1 MTYFKIFK
9 FNCLS
14 VVSSFLL
21 VFSFPGFADPV
32 PQTHFMGTSLIYMP
46 STEDIG
52 AKNLVFRFN
61 HRFGSAKPGS
71 DNFLG
76 LDEGANTQLSL
87 DYGITD
93 RWSVGIARTSQ
104 FKTYEARTKFRL
116 VSQDWFPFTVS
127 LFGVAGQETSD
138 QSLIFSYYTRS
149 WTGNSTLDNRIN
161 GGLNTYELT
170 DQDKR
175 SYMGSLL
182 ISRKFTDRISIQAS
196 PMYTHRNFAPYNISN
211 SRTGLSIGGR
221 FKITSRVD
229 ISFESILTPKRDYF
243 GDNYSVESQKTTIDG
258 ITQLTGDQINRGLTT
273 GSVSMNEIILK
284 NLILDKSVEHRF
296 VPLGMGVDIETGG
309 HVFQFFV
316 SNTRALAHTQLLRGA
331 DYDYNKKEFSLG
343 FNILRQF
350 SLGEEKEKEN
360 W

>member
-1 MTYFKIFK
+1 MYHFKNFQYPLIILFL
-9 FNCLS
+9 F
-14 VVSSFLL
+14 VSFI
-21 VFSFPGFADPV
+21 PAPRFAEPV

-61 HRFGSAKPGS
+61 HRFGNAKPGF

-116 VSQDWFPFTVS
+116 VTQDWFPFTVS

-138 QSLIFSYYTRS
+138 QSLTFAYYTRS
-149 WTGNSTLDNRIN
+149 WTGNSTFDTQIN
-161 GGLNTYELT
+161 KGLNTYELT

-175 SYMGSLL
+175 SYMASLL

-196 PMYTHRNFAPYNISN
+196 PMYTHRNFVPYNISN
-211 SRTGLSIGGR
+211 ARTGLSIGGR

-258 ITQLTGDQINRGLTT
+258 IPQLTGDQINRGLAN
-273 GSVSMNEIILK
+273 GSVSMNEILLK

-331 DYDYNKKEFSLG
+331 DYDYNKKEFALG

-350 SLGEEKEKEN
+350 SLGKEKEKEK